1 MKNGFEY
8 SNQFNTDSSFISL
21 KFGYDRPILETELNE
36 LQEIQN
42 HNRKLLV
49 NKICKSGIIEL
60 VDKDFAGEPIVYNP
74 NNELNKI
81 AIAPMKVIVNGYEI
95 HVCGNYKIGEINTY
109 LDIDLGDAP
118 TGNEEETNFRQ
129 DLVFLQVWL
138 EEFEGNDEMKRYG
151 HDEGTIIPNTII
163 DERVGE
169 ETSHR
174 MLLKWKIRTTNI
186 LNKYMDFDRWE
197 YGFGFENNGAGN
209 FVRIETD
216 VLDGLNINNDN
227 YDKIFANAT
236 HYMFKGCTFYGDNN
250 LWIAGRPDKN
260 DPSNTKDTQY
270 VYALPLFRVDR
281 RNKQIFSIKNSNG
294 SKPFDEQNINLR
306 PDNKCYDLVYANDI
320 VDLRKTVV
328 IGDNESQYHLD
339 DTLNSLFTG
348 QLSTKN
354 NEKMKRIQFG
364 IKPLN
369 KKINNIV
376 FLETF
381 NKESD
386 DLPTPELGYKPTV
399 EPKNSILEYK
409 PSVTEL
415 GININGKYK
424 LIYDMR
430 TIDIN
435 KDEGTIDF
443 FLSPNWNGFDD
454 VEQDILTLNYQSVND
469 NIESPFLTI
478 KKVNS
483 YDKLNNFI
491 DSKLVVKRFI
501 STSNTS
507 HYSEMNVG
515 ISKISKGKIYHFR
528 ICWSVQKNEFNCYL
542 NGKILGNSLDRDIL
556 KAANLPI
563 HKMIIGNVEDHVKSN
578 TGFIIDELAIY
589 KTALLNTN
597 WEIPQDYID
606 GNSSILPSFNSVFRN
621 YRSNQ
626 YQQSNCVN
634 YVETKLNST
643 VIEIQAPYGTIIGN
657 ETPKIYCLKR
667 HVNSPNNLIDG
678 MELVGNWAGLGTG
691 KLIFN
696 LNTTAILNFSKFV
709 GETVAIKYSIITAG
723 KNNID
728 DIPNEILRS
737 EIKNIDT
744 ENSSEV
750 SFNIENNTNEINNPR
765 EIKKLVTKIIDKQGN
780 ITYEPVRSIY
790 NVHDVAYDFSTFRND
805 NNNDF
810 AFARMLEFY
819 VEGNNTNTYNIDK
832 ILYGY
837 NVSYIRKATIIT
849 SDINGFEQEKEI
861 NITDMRFVD
870 DKIRVTISDVIMSGI
885 KIKFQIGLCGITFD
899 YNNNSKTYVGN
910 ICKAYLLEFLSPGS
924 SYEYVIPVNDITNG
938 MCQHGVITSIGKQ
951 FAYEIDDYGNVVSEK
966 DPEYI
971 CYTDGVQQTYELLD
985 GYNKPFI
992 KIRIQQEDSDGGV
1005 NKVPFGTKI
1014 QIPILVTYQPTS
1026 SDILSVWYNYTPYQG
1041 ILDLTK
1047 RKIRRLSDWKYFIT
1061 TLSSSNENDKYNNKY
1076 SLNNLVNRLPGGA
1089 SASTHITGQEINL
1102 KGHYLNDFAE
1112 INGYNVNKNLIF
1124 INQSY
1129 LGTKD
1134 NDIDKTFFDLKTVY
1148 TINKKFG
1155 SIQDDIIN
1163 IDGLK
1168 YNIYLPKNE
1177 YIESNETKIGVGPIN
1192 RYCGMACIVLN
1203 EFGDLYLLVIGDS
1216 YNDVPT
1222 LDNFI
1227 SPTFGDLFIIP
1238 NRPGLPNKS

>member
-1 MKNGFEY
+1 MKKGFEH
-8 SNQFNTDSSFISL
+8 SNQFNTDSSFTSI

-49 NKICKSGIIEL
+49 NKICKSGVIDL
-60 VDKDFAGEPIVYNP
+60 VDKDFTGEPIVYNP

-95 HVCGNYKIGEINTY
+95 HVCGNYKVGEINTY

-118 TGNEEETNFRQ
+118 TGNEEETKFRQ

-151 HDEGTIIPNTII
+151 HDDGTVIPNTIV

-174 MLLKWKIRTTNI
+174 MLLKWKIRTTNMI
-186 LNKYMDFDRWE
+186 NKYMDFDRWP

-209 FVRIETD
+209 FIRIETD
-216 VLDGLNINNDN
+216 ILDNLNINNDN

-236 HYMFKGCTFYGDNN
+236 HYMFKGCMFYGDNN
-250 LWIAGRPDKN
+250 LWVAGRPDRT

-281 RNKQIFSIKNSNG
+281 RNKKIFSVDNSNG
-294 SKPFDEQNINLR
+294 SRPFEEQNINLR
-306 PDNKCYDLVYANDI
+306 PDNKCYDLVYKSDI
-320 VDLRKTVV
+320 VDLRKTVI

-348 QLSTKN
+348 QLFTKN

-369 KKINNIV
+369 KTINNII

-381 NKESD
+381 NRGVDGLSI
-386 DLPTPELGYKPTV
+386 PELGQKPIIL
-399 EPKNSILEYK
+399 PKDSTLEYK
-409 PSVTEL
+409 PSVTEF
-415 GININGKYK
+415 GANINGKYK
-424 LIYDMR
+424 LVYDMK
-430 TIDIN
+430 TVPIN

-443 FLSPNWNGFDD
+443 FLSPNWNGFDN
-454 VEQDILTLNYQSVND
+454 VEQNILTLNYQNVND

-478 KKVNS
+478 KKINS

-491 DSKLVVKRFI
+491 DSKLVIRRFVG
-501 STSNTS
+501 TANTS

-515 ISKISKGKIYHFR
+515 INKISKGKIYHFR
-528 ICWSVQKNEFNCYL
+528 ISWSVQHNEFNCYL
-542 NGKILGNSLDRDIL
+542 NGKIIGNSLDKDIL
-556 KAANLPI
+556 KANGLPI
-563 HKMIIGNVEDHVKSN
+563 HKMIIGNVETTVKSN

-589 KTALLNTN
+589 KTALLDTN
-597 WEIPQDYID
+597 WQIPQDYMD
-606 GNSSILPSFNSVFRN
+606 GNSSILPSFNGIFRN

-626 YQQSNCVN
+626 YQQNDCVN
-634 YVETKLNST
+634 YITTSANST
-643 VIEIQAPYGTIIGN
+643 TIEIHAPYGTIIGHD
-657 ETPKIYCLKR
+657 TPKIYCLKK
-667 HVNSPNNLIDG
+667 HFDSPNTVVDG
-678 MELVGNWAGLGTG
+678 TELTGSWIGLGTN

-696 LNTTAILNFSKFV
+696 LNTTAILNFTKFS
-709 GETVAIKYSIITAG
+709 GETVAIKYSIITTG

-737 EIKNIDT
+737 ELRNIDT
-744 ENSSEV
+744 DVVNEV
-750 SFNIENNTNEINNPR
+750 SFNIENNTNEISNPR
-765 EIKKLVTKIIDKQGN
+765 EIKKLITKTVDAQGN
-780 ITYEPVRSIY
+780 INYEPVRNIY
-790 NVHDVAYDFSTFRND
+790 NVRDIAYDFSTFRNEL
-805 NNNDF
+805 NNDF

-832 ILYGY
+832 VLYGY
-837 NVSYIRKATIIT
+837 NVSYIRKATIII
-849 SDINGFEQEKEI
+849 SDTNGFEKEKEI
-861 NITDMRFVD
+861 NITSVLFVD
-870 DKIRVTISDVIMSGI
+870 NKVRITISDVIMSGV
-885 KIKFQIGLCGITFD
+885 KIKFEIGLCGITFD

-910 ICKAYLLEFLSPGS
+910 MCKSHLLEFKAPGT
-924 SYEYVIPVNDITNG
+924 SYEYVIPVNDILNG
-938 MCQHGVITSIGKQ
+938 MCQHGIVKSIGKQ
-951 FAYEIDDYGNVVSEK
+951 FSYQIDEYGNVLSAK
-966 DPEYI
+966 DPQYI
-971 CYTDGVQQTYELLD
+971 CYVDGVQQTYELLD

-992 KIRIQQEDSDGGV
+992 KIRIEQESEDGSA
-1005 NKVPFGTKI
+1005 NKVPFGAKI

-1041 ILDLTK
+1041 VLDLTK
-1047 RKIRRLSDWKYFIT
+1047 RKVRRLSDWKYFIT
-1061 TLSSSNENDKYNNKY
+1061 TLSSSNENDKYNNKH

-1089 SASTHITGQEINL
+1089 SASTHIIGQEINL

-1112 INGYNVNKNLIF
+1112 INGYTVNKNLIF

-1129 LGTKD
+1129 LGTKN

-1148 TINKKFG
+1148 TISKKFG
-1155 SIQDDIIN
+1155 SIQDDTIN
-1163 IDGLK
+1163 IDGIK
-1168 YNIYLPKNE
+1168 YNVYLPKS
-1177 YIESNETKIGVGPIN
+1177 ESDNLTPIN

-1216 YNDVPT
+1216 YNDIPT